1 VSSKQPRLTAGE
13 KAQLAWYVARMAKRG
28 IADDR
33 QYGGRVDQ
41 SDLQRKFDR
50 VIAQAR
56 KREERA
62 KNSKN
67 AK

>member
-1 VSSKQPRLTAGE
+1 MSSKQPRLTAGE

-28 IADDR
+28 LADDR

-41 SDLQRKFDR
+41 SDLQRKYDR
-50 VIAQAR
+50 VLAQAR

-62 KNSKN
+62 NKDK
-67 AK
+67 